1 MADTRTLLVQA
12 IREALDAA
20 GVDPGFEVVV
30 ERSARPEFGDWSTP
44 APLGLARVLR
54 RAPAAIAAELCA
66 HLEAAGVPLVR
77 EWTVTPPGYVNA
89 RLEDRAWA
97 GAVLAAAGELE
108 RTGVLDLPPEAAAAA
123 GELERTGVLD
133 LPTEAAAAA
142 GKTLVEHTATNP
154 NKAAHIGHLR
164 NACIGDTVAR
174 VLRRTGHAVEVNN
187 YIDDTGVQV
196 ADVTVGIRELGI
208 PQMPD
213 EPFDQYCSRVYVEV
227 SSRYETHPALLAR
240 RREILHEV
248 EEGGNDTA
256 VFVKELARRIVNAHL
271 ATMHRFGIAYDLLTW
286 ESDIIGLGFWRQA
299 FELLKESGAIV
310 LAESGKLAGCWVMP
324 TEGADD
330 EGDDDTKVLVKSDGI
345 ATYTAKDIAYQL
357 WKFGLLGRDFHY
369 VPWEGEPAL
378 MSTATLPQPGEAPAH
393 FGRAQRVI
401 NVIDARQAYPQRVV
415 QRALRRLH
423 HDREADNSIHLSY
436 EVVALTPAAAAELG
450 VEIEE
455 GRESVALSG
464 RRGIEVR
471 ADDLLDRA
479 IARLSANARDAESA
493 KVVAAGAVR
502 YYLLKF
508 SLNQIIAFD
517 FDEAL
522 RVTGDTGVYLQYAH
536 ARAAGIL
543 RKVDGGGDA
552 PEPPAS
558 LHPAERELLHSI
570 DSYPRALTETGLA
583 LSPSVLTT
591 YAFSLASAFSDFY
604 EHTPA
609 MVREEDPVVRR
620 FRRALVAATR
630 ATLADA
636 LHTLGM
642 AAPDQV

>member
-1 MADTRTLLVQA
+1 MADTRTLL
-12 IREALDAA
+12 IEAVRGALAAA

-54 RAPAAIAAELCA
+54 RPPAEIAAELRD
-66 HLEAAGVPLVR
+66 HLEAAGVARVR
-77 EWTVTPPGYVNA
+77 AWTVTPPGYVNA
-89 RLEDRAWA
+89 HLDDPMWA
-97 GAVLAAAGELE
+97 AAVLGAASALE
-108 RTGVLDLPPEAAAAA
+108 STGVLDLPGA
-123 GELERTGVLD
+123 TG
-133 LPTEAAAAA
+133 AA

-154 NKAAHIGHLR
+154 NKAAHVGHLR

-174 VLRRTGHAVEVNN
+174 VLRRTGHTVEVNN

-196 ADVTVGIRELGI
+196 ADVVVGIRDLGI
-208 PQMPD
+208 EPRPG
-213 EPFDQYCSRVYVEV
+213 EPFDQYCSRVYVDV
-227 SSRYETHPALLAR
+227 SARYETDPALLER
-240 RREILHEV
+240 RREVLHEI
-248 EEGGNDTA
+248 EQGANDTA
-256 VFVKELARRIVNAHL
+256 VFVKDVARRIVSAHL
-271 ATMHRFGIAYDLLTW
+271 ATMRRFDIAYDLLTW
-286 ESDIIGLGFWRQA
+286 ESDIIALGFWRQA
-299 FELLKESGAIV
+299 FELLRESGAIV
-310 LAESGKLAGCWVMP
+310 LATSGKLAGCWVMP
-324 TEGADD
+324 ADGD
-330 EGDDDTKVLVKSDGI
+330 EDDSDDDTKVLVKSDGI

-357 WKFGLLGRDFHY
+357 WKFGLLGRDFY
-369 VPWEGEPAL
+369 YRPWEGDPAL
-378 MSTATLPQPGEAPAH
+378 VTTTSLPQADAPAAH
-393 FGRAQRVI
+393 FGGARRVI
-401 NVIDARQAYPQRVV
+401 NVIDARQAYPQRIV

-423 HDREADNSIHLSY
+423 HDREADNSVHLSY
-436 EVVALTPAAAAELG
+436 EVVALTPEAARELG
-450 VEIEE
+450 VAIEE
-455 GRESVALSG
+455 GRDSVALSG

-479 IARLSANARDAESA
+479 IARLSANARDVQGAQL
-493 KVVAAGAVR
+493 VAAGAVR

-543 RKVDGGGDA
+543 RKVAGGDA
-552 PEPPAS
+552 PLKAPAT

-570 DSYPRALTETGLA
+570 EAYSRALTDTAVA

-591 YAFSLASAFSDFY
+591 YAFTLASAFSDFY

-609 MVREEDPVVRR
+609 VVREEDPVVRR

-630 ATLADA
+630 VTLADA
-636 LHTLGM
+636 LRTLGM

>member
-1 MADTRTLLVQA
+1 MADTRTLLVA
-12 IREALDAA
+12 AVRAALDAA
-20 GVDPGFEVVV
+20 GVDPSFEVVV

-54 RAPAAIAAELCA
+54 RVPAAIAAELCDHLDAA
-66 HLEAAGVPLVR
+66 HVPLVR
-77 EWTVTPPGYVNA
+77 SWTVTPPGYVNA
-89 RLEDRAWA
+89 HLEDGTWAAAVLGAATRLEES
-97 GAVLAAAGELE
+97 GA
-108 RTGVLDLPPEAAAAA
+108 LDLPPQ
-123 GELERTGVLD
+123 TSD
-133 LPTEAAAAA
+133 

-174 VLRRTGHAVEVNN
+174 VLRRLGRTVEVNN

-196 ADVTVGIRELGI
+196 ADVVVGIRELGI
-208 PQMPD
+208 EPRPG

-227 SSRYETHPALLAR
+227 SARYETDPALVER
-240 RREILHEV
+240 RREILHEI
-248 EEGGNDTA
+248 EQGGNETA
-256 VFVKELARRIVNAHL
+256 VFVKEIAQRIVTAHL
-271 ATMHRFGIAYDLLTW
+271 ATMHRFDIAYDLLTW
-286 ESDIIGLGFWRQA
+286 ESDIIALGFWRQA
-299 FELLKESGAIV
+299 FELLRESGAIV

-324 TEGADD
+324 ADD
-330 EGDDDTKVLVKSDGI
+330 AEDDAEDDTKVLVKSDGI

-357 WKFGLLGRDFHY
+357 WKFGLLGRDFNY
-369 VPWEGEPAL
+369 RPWDGDPAL
-378 MSTATLPQPGEAPAH
+378 MTTSSIPDQEAPPAH
-393 FGRAQRVI
+393 FGNAQRVI
-401 NVIDARQAYPQRVV
+401 NVIDARQAYPQRIV

-423 HDREADNSIHLSY
+423 HEREAGNSTHLSY
-436 EVVALTPAAAAELG
+436 EVVALTPEAARELG
-450 VEIEE
+450 VAIEE

-479 IARLSANARDAESA
+479 IARLSANARDAASA
-493 KVVAAGAVR
+493 QVVAAGAVR

-536 ARAAGIL
+536 ARAAGVL
-543 RKVDGGGDA
+543 RRVDVSDGPREVAG
-552 PEPPAS
+552 P
-558 LHPAERELLHSI
+558 LHPAERELLHNI
-570 DSYPRALTETGLA
+570 EAYPRVLTETALA
-583 LSPSVLTT
+583 LSPSLLTT
-591 YAFSLASAFSDFY
+591 YAFTLASAFSDFY

-609 MVREEDPVVRR
+609 IVREEDPAVRR

>member
-1 MADTRTLLVQA
+1 MADTRTLLTRAVRA
-12 IREALDAA
+12 ALDAA

-44 APLGLARVLR
+44 APLGLARMLR
-54 RAPAAIAAELCA
+54 RAPQAIAAELCA
-66 HLEAAGVPLVR
+66 HLEAARVPRVR
-77 EWTVTPPGYVNA
+77 KWTVTPPGYVNA
-89 RLEDRAWA
+89 HLEDVAWA
-97 GAVLAAAGELE
+97 AAVLEDAAALE
-108 RTGVLDLPPEAAAAA
+108 GGGPVDLPGGAA
-123 GELERTGVLD
+123 ES
-133 LPTEAAAAA
+133 

-196 ADVTVGIRELGI
+196 ADVVVGIRELGI
-208 PQMPD
+208 EQRPD

-227 SSRYETHPALLAR
+227 SARYETDPDLAQR
-240 RREILHEV
+240 RHEVLQLV

-256 VFVKELARRIVNAHL
+256 VFVKDLARRIVDAHL
-271 ATMHRFGIAYDLLTW
+271 ATMHRFDIAYDLLTW

-299 FELLKESGAIV
+299 FELLRDSGAIV
-310 LAESGKLAGCWVMP
+310 LAEAGKLAGCWVMP
-324 TEGADD
+324 SDDTDD
-330 EGDDDTKVLVKSDGI
+330 EGGDDDTKVLVKSDGI

-369 VPWEGEPAL
+369 VPWEGEPSL
-378 MSTATLPQPGEAPAH
+378 MTTASLPQPGDASAH

-401 NVIDARQAYPQRVV
+401 NVIDARQAYPQRIV

-423 HDREADNSIHLSY
+423 HDREADSSIHLSY
-436 EVVALTPAAAAELG
+436 EVVALTPAAAGELG
-450 VEIEE
+450 LEIEE
-455 GRESVALSG
+455 GRDSVALSG

-479 IARLSANARDAESA
+479 IARLSANARSPESA
-493 KVVAAGAVR
+493 QAVAAGAVR

-536 ARAAGIL
+536 ARAAGVL
-543 RKVDGGGDA
+543 RKVDDDGQWIQA
-552 PEPPAS
+552 PAV
-558 LHPAERELLHSI
+558 LHAAERELLHSI
-570 DSYPRALTETGLA
+570 EAYRRALTDTAAA
-583 LSPSVLTT
+583 LSPAVLTA

-609 MVREEDPVVRR
+609 VVREEDAGVRR

-642 AAPDQV
+642 AAPHEV

>member
-1 MADTRTLLVQA
+1 MPDTRTLLIKAV
-12 IREALDAA
+12 RTSLDAA
-20 GVDPGFEVVV
+20 GVDAGFEVVL

-44 APLGLARVLR
+44 AALGLARVLR
-54 RAPAAIAAELCA
+54 RAPAAIAAQLCDS
-66 HLEAAGVPLVR
+66 LNAADVPLVR
-77 EWTVTPPGYVNA
+77 VWEVTPPGYVNA
-89 RLEDRAWA
+89 RLADAAW
-97 GAVLAAAGELE
+97 GDTVLATAGDLE
-108 RTGVLDLPPEAAAAA
+108 VTGA
-123 GELERTGVLD
+123 LD
-133 LPTEAAAAA
+133 LPTEGAAAS

-154 NKAAHIGHLR
+154 NKAAHVGHLR

-174 VLRRTGHAVEVNN
+174 VLRRIGHTVEVNN

-196 ADVTVGIRELGI
+196 ADVVVGIRELGLE
-208 PQMPD
+208 QLPD

-227 SSRYETHPALLAR
+227 SGRYESDPALLER
-240 RREILHEV
+240 RRAILHDV
-248 EEGGNDTA
+248 EQGGNATA
-256 VFVKELARRIVNAHL
+256 VFVKGIARRIVNAHL
-271 ATMHRFGIAYDLLTW
+271 ATMRRFDIAYDLLTW
-286 ESDIIGLGFWRQA
+286 ESDIIALGFWRQA
-299 FELLKESGAIV
+299 FELLKQSGAIV

-324 TEGADD
+324 AEGDD
-330 EGDDDTKVLVKSDGI
+330 EDGDDDTKVLVKSDGI

-357 WKFGLLGRDFHY
+357 WKFGLLGRDFNY
-369 VPWEGEPAL
+369 RPWDGSDSL
-378 MSTATLPQPGEAPAH
+378 MSTATEPEPGAPAAH
-393 FGRAQRVI
+393 FGHAQRVI

-423 HDREADNSIHLSY
+423 HEREADNSIHLSY
-436 EVVALTPAAAAELG
+436 EVVALTPAAATELG

-455 GRESVALSG
+455 GHGSIALSG

-479 IARLSANARDAESA
+479 VARLSANARDAESA
-493 KVVAAGAVR
+493 RAVAAGAVR

-508 SLNQIIAFD
+508 SLNQIISFD

-543 RKVDGGGDA
+543 RKVDAGTA
-552 PEPPAS
+552 KTPEA
-558 LHPAERELLHSI
+558 LHPAERELLHAI
-570 DSYPRALTETGLA
+570 EAYPRALTETALA
-583 LSPSVLTT
+583 LSPSILTT
-591 YAFSLASAFSDFY
+591 YAFGLASAFSDFY

-609 MVREEDPVVRR
+609 MVREEDPAVRG

-636 LHTLGM
+636 LHSLGM

>member
-1 MADTRTLLVQA
+1 MADTRTLL
-12 IREALDAA
+12 IRAVRKALEAA
-20 GVDPGFEVVV
+20 GVDPAFEVVV

-54 RAPAAIAAELCA
+54 RPPQAIAAELCV
-66 HLEAAGVPLVR
+66 HLEAARVPRVR
-77 EWTVTPPGYVNA
+77 TWTVTPPGYVNA
-89 RLEDRAWA
+89 HLDDAAWA
-97 GAVLAAAGELE
+97 DAVLAGAPEPEAG
-108 RTGVLDLPPEAAAAA
+108 GPVDLPGEDAA
-123 GELERTGVLD
+123 T
-133 LPTEAAAAA
+133 A

-174 VLRRTGHAVEVNN
+174 VLRRTGHEVEVNN

-196 ADVTVGIRELGI
+196 ADVVVGIRELGI
-208 PQMPD
+208 EQRPD

-227 SSRYETHPALLAR
+227 SARYETDPDLAQR
-240 RREILHEV
+240 RHEVLRLV

-256 VFVKELARRIVNAHL
+256 AFVKDLARRIVDAHL
-271 ATMHRFGIAYDLLTW
+271 ATMHRFDIAYDLLTW
-286 ESDIIGLGFWRQA
+286 ESDIIGLGFWRTA
-299 FELLKESGAIV
+299 FELLRESGAIV
-310 LAESGKLAGCWVMP
+310 LAETGKLAGCWVMP
-324 TEGADD
+324 SDDGDD
-330 EGDDDTKVLVKSDGI
+330 EGGDDDTKVLVKSDGI

-357 WKFGLLGRDFHY
+357 WKFGLLGQDFHY
-369 VPWEGEPAL
+369 TPWEGEPSL
-378 MSTATLPQPGEAPAH
+378 TTTATLPQPSDATAH

-423 HDREADNSIHLSY
+423 HEREADNSIHLSY

-479 IARLSANARDAESA
+479 IARLSANARSAESA
-493 KVVAAGAVR
+493 QAVAAGAVR

-536 ARAAGIL
+536 ARAAGVL
-543 RKVDGGGDA
+543 RKVDDDGQ
-552 PEPPAS
+552 EIQPPGA

-570 DSYPRALTETGLA
+570 EAYPRALTDTALA
-583 LSPSVLTT
+583 LSPSVLTAYT
-591 YAFSLASAFSDFY
+591 FSLASAFSDFY

-609 MVREEDPVVRR
+609 IVREEDPAVRR
-620 FRRALVAATR
+620 FRRGLVAATR

-642 AAPDQV
+642 AAPDEV

>member
-1 MADTRTLLVQA
+1 MLVEA
-12 IREALDAA
+12 IRRALDAA

-54 RAPAAIAAELCA
+54 RPPAAIAAELGA
-66 HLEAAGVPLVR
+66 LLEAERVAGVR
-77 EWTVTPPGYVNA
+77 TWTVTPPGYLNA
-89 RLEDRAWA
+89 HLDDRTWA
-97 GAVLAAAGELE
+97 AAVLAAAVDLE
-108 RTGVLDLPPEAAAAA
+108 VSGTIDLPVDEAAA
-123 GELERTGVLD
+123 L
-133 LPTEAAAAA
+133 

-174 VLRRTGHAVEVNN
+174 VLRRAGHTVEVNN

-196 ADVTVGIRELGI
+196 ADVVVGIRDLGI
-208 PQMPD
+208 EPAPD
-213 EPFDQYCSRVYVEV
+213 EPFVQYCSRVYIVV
-227 SSRYETHPALLAR
+227 SARYETDPALLDR
-240 RREILHEV
+240 RHAVLREI
-248 EEGGNDTA
+248 EEGGNETA
-256 VFVKELARRIVNAHL
+256 VFVKDLARRIVNAHL
-271 ATMHRFGIAYDLLTW
+271 ATMRRFDIAYDLLTW
-286 ESDIIGLGFWRQA
+286 ESDIIALGFWRQA
-299 FELLKESGAIV
+299 FELLRESGAIV
-310 LAESGKLAGCWVMP
+310 RAETGKLAGCWVMP
-324 TEGADD
+324 ADTAED

-369 VPWEGEPAL
+369 APWEGDPSL
-378 MSTATLPQPGEAPAH
+378 TTTVTVPDPGAPEAH
-393 FGRAQRVI
+393 FGHAQRVI

-423 HDREADNSIHLSY
+423 HEREADNSIHLSY
-436 EVVALTPAAAAELG
+436 EVVALTPAAAGELG

-479 IARLSANARDAESA
+479 IARLDANARDATSA
-493 KVVAAGAVR
+493 RTVAAGAVR

-543 RKVDGGGDA
+543 RKVSDDGGVVVVSQ
-552 PEPPAS
+552 P
-558 LHPAERELLHSI
+558 LHPAERELLHCIEAYS
-570 DSYPRALTETGLA
+570 RALTETAQA
-583 LSPSVLTT
+583 LSPSLLTT
-591 YAFSLASAFSDFY
+591 YAFRLASAFSDFY

-609 MVREEDPVVRR
+609 IVREQDPPTRR
-620 FRRALVAATR
+620 FRRGLVAATR

>member
-1 MADTRTLLVQA
+1 MADTRTLLLQA
-12 IREALDAA
+12 VRDALDAA

-44 APLGLARVLR
+44 APLGLARVVR
-54 RAPAAIAAELCA
+54 RPPAVIAAELCA
-66 HLEAAGVPLVR
+66 HLEAAKVPLVR
-77 EWTVTPPGYVNA
+77 AWTVTPPGYVNA
-89 RLEDRAWA
+89 HLEDGAWA
-97 GAVLAAAGELE
+97 SAVLATAGKLE
-108 RTGVLDLPPEAAAAA
+108 RTGV
-123 GELERTGVLD
+123 VD
-133 LPTEAAAAA
+133 LPTGAAA

-208 PQMPD
+208 EQTPD

-227 SSRYETHPALLAR
+227 SGRYETEPLLLER
-240 RREILHEV
+240 RREILHDV

-256 VFVKELARRIVNAHL
+256 VFVKDLARRIVNAHL

-299 FELLKESGAIV
+299 FDLLKESGAIV

-324 TEGADD
+324 AEGDD
-330 EGDDDTKVLVKSDGI
+330 EDGDDDTKVLVKSDGI

-369 VPWEGEPAL
+369 RPWEGDPTL
-378 MSTATLPQPGEAPAH
+378 MTTATLRQPGEPVER

-436 EVVALTPAAAAELG
+436 EVVALTTAAAAELG

-479 IARLSANARDAESA
+479 VARLSANARDAESA
-493 KVVAAGAVR
+493 KAVAAGAVR

-543 RKVDGGGDA
+543 RKVDDSGEPA
-552 PEPPAS
+552 APPAS
-558 LHPAERELLHSI
+558 LHPAERELLHNI
-570 DSYPRALTETGLA
+570 EAYPRALTETGLA

-591 YAFSLASAFSDFY
+591 YAFGLASAFSDFY

-620 FRRALVAATR
+620 FRRSLVAATR

-636 LHTLGM
+636 LQTLGM

>member
-1 MADTRTLLVQA
+1 MLTDAV
-12 IREALDAA
+12 REALAA
-20 GVDPGFEVVV
+20 TGIDSGFEVVV

-54 RAPAAIAAELCA
+54 RAPMAIAAELCA
-66 HLEAAGVPLVR
+66 QLETARAPRVR

-89 RLEDRAWA
+89 HLDVPVWA
-97 GAVLAAAGELE
+97 DAVLTSATALE
-108 RTGVLDLPPEAAAAA
+108 QRGVVDLPPEAAF
-123 GELERTGVLD
+123 T
-133 LPTEAAAAA
+133 

-174 VLRRTGHAVEVNN
+174 VLRRTGHRVEVNN

-196 ADVTVGIRELGI
+196 ADVVVGIRDLGI
-208 PQMPD
+208 EQRPD
-213 EPFDQYCSRVYVEV
+213 EPFDQYCSRVYVDV
-227 SSRYETHPALLAR
+227 SARYETDPDLALR
-240 RREILHEV
+240 RHEVLRLV
-248 EEGGNDTA
+248 EEGDNDTA
-256 VFVKELARRIVNAHL
+256 RFVKDLAHRIVDAHL
-271 ATMHRFGIAYDLLTW
+271 ATMHRFDIVYDLLTW

-299 FELLKESGAIV
+299 FELLRESGAIV
-310 LAESGKLAGCWVMP
+310 LSESGKLSGCWVMP
-324 TEGADD
+324 SEDD
-330 EGDDDTKVLVKSDGI
+330 ESGDDETKVLVKSDGI

-369 VPWEGEPAL
+369 KPWPGEPSL
-378 MSTATLPQPGEAPAH
+378 TTTATLPQPADSTAD

-401 NVIDARQAYPQRVV
+401 NVIDARQAYPQRIV

-423 HDREADNSIHLSY
+423 HEREADNSIHLSY
-436 EVVALTPAAAAELG
+436 EVVALTPAAATELG
-450 VEIEE
+450 VDIDE
-455 GRESVALSG
+455 GRETVALSG

-479 IARLSANARDAESA
+479 VARLSANARSAESA
-493 KVVAAGAVR
+493 QAVAAGAVR

-536 ARAAGIL
+536 ARAAGVL
-543 RKVDGGGDA
+543 RKVADDGQPVVA
-552 PEPPAS
+552 PAT
-558 LHPAERELLHSI
+558 LHAAERELLHSI
-570 DSYPRALTETGLA
+570 EAYPRALLDTAAA
-583 LSPSVLTT
+583 LSPSVLTA
-591 YAFSLASAFSDFY
+591 YAFALASAFSDFY
-604 EHTPA
+604 EHTPPI
-609 MVREEDPVVRR
+609 VREEDPATRR
-620 FRRALVAATR
+620 FRRALVGATR

-642 AAPDQV
+642 AAPDEV